1 MLRLMKD
8 RDAINVVSDQQGCP
22 TYAADLAAAIMQIIQ
37 HPNPLSPGIYH
48 YSNKGVINWYEFAT
62 AIRDLSASK
71 CLVNPIP
78 SAQYPTP
85 AKAPGYSVM
94 DTGKI
99 RDTYQLEIPEWRDS
113 LGKMPADLTEMI
125 AFRGL
130 G

>member
-1 MLRLMKD
+1 MKD

-37 HPNPLSPGIYH
+37 QPNPLSPGIYH

-78 SAQYPTP
+78 STQYPTP
-85 AKAPGYSVM
+85 AKRPGYSVM

-113 LGKMPADLTEMI
+113 LEKCLEI
-125 AFRGL
+125 L
-130 G
+130 LK